1 MSPDEE
7 KLTTRTDIL
16 KMMDG
21 FIEQISKIRTTLK
34 GVSISALILAP
45 LALALSIYIM
55 QHPSFFVLL
64 DNRDEFGIVL
74 VTLLISVIAI
84 SSIWIFVGIRQY
96 RLIDTWSQRYNDYL
110 RRKEK
115 IDSEIAT
122 NFGPIDDPE

>member
-7 KLTTRTDIL
+7 KLTTRADIL

-115 IDSEIAT
+115 IDNEIAT